1 MIQHT
6 LVQTDGEAF
15 LTAYIPGH
23 GLLSAGSTHP
33 NFDKIK
39 SAVVMGQPP
48 LTNEALADLFDV
60 AKAVERRFTKL
71 SRRVSVNGGTLFFDG
86 DEIHNSLA
94 KQVVRFLDEGVE
106 NWKPLVAFFEKVQAN
121 PSAHSRNQL
130 FEWLDRHDFTIDSDG
145 DLVGYKGVQRDSD
158 GKLVSVHAGPG
169 IVDGVKM
176 NGHLPNEVGSIVEI
190 ERSYVHEDPS
200 VGCSRGLHVGT
211 ASYAKGYASGA
222 LLRVKVNPA
231 DVVSVPT
238 DCNAQKVRTCRYE
251 VVEII
256 DGDLAQPLVAAN
268 VNAAETLDDD
278 GERVAYDY
286 NGDTLRVGDTVVDH
300 DEDEGKVTVIH
311 SDGSIVVTYDVY
323 GPITYTN
330 DEIEDFEVTIT
341 EPEPED
347 AGELSDGDNEA
358 THNGWAGTAHK
369 YPDGSVLF
377 VPDNPQAE
385 STPFGDADEA
395 KRAGVKRTYSGPT
408 SQAAKGRGR
417 NEAQD
422 AKGRFSNGRPG
433 SQRDSGTGRFTA

>member
-15 LTAYIPGH
+15 LTAFIPGH

-39 SAVVMGQPP
+39 EAVVMGQPP

-60 AKAVERRFTKL
+60 ARAVERRFTKL

-86 DEIHNSLA
+86 DEIHNALA
-94 KQVVRFLDEGVE
+94 KQVVRFLDADVD

-130 FEWLDRHDFTIDSDG
+130 FEWLDRHDFTIDTDG
-145 DLVGYKGVQRDSD
+145 DLVGYKGVMRDSD

-211 ASYAKGYASGA
+211 YDYAKGYASGA

-256 DGDLAQPLVAAN
+256 DGHLALPLVDS
-268 VNAAETLDDD
+268 VDVAETLDERESCDAYGDD
-278 GERVAYDY
+278 LV
-286 NGDTLRVGDTVVDH
+286 VGSRVVDN
-300 DEDEGKVTVIH
+300 EGDEGEITEILSDGGVTVRF
-311 SDGSIVVTYDVY
+311 DYY
-323 GPITYTN
+323 GPISYSYSEVEEYGIVSK
-330 DEIEDFEVTIT
+330 DEDDGL
-341 EPEPED
+341 D
-347 AGELSDGDNEA
+347 AGDNDATYDGQ
-358 THNGWAGTAHK
+358 TGTATK
-369 YPDGSVLF
+369 FADGSVLF
-377 VPDNPQAE
+377 TPEHADE
-385 STPFGDADEA
+385 GDGTPFADENAA
-395 KRAGVKRTYSGPT
+395 KAAGVKRSYSGPT

-417 NEAQD
+417 NAAQD
-422 AKGRFSNGRPG
+422 ALGRFSNGRPG
-433 SQRDSGTGRFTA
+433 SQRDAGTGRFTA